1 MPSGLLLTLIN
12 IVAPQ
17 PFPDGPLV
25 SAGRSAGP
33 CCGGELTRAH
43 NTQGQGWGLWSP
55 EVTLPPRAELDLN
68 QLSSCG
74 TMPSPGPADHRARVL
89 PTVPPRQTRRAGD
102 GKPAGGGQVGTL
114 RPPQRPFLWSKG
126 CADPVPESRIP
137 GLLPWTSSQKPK
149 HQGWGSY
156 PLAQLLATCPGLAP
170 LLCLD
175 PQADPNP
182 ELTLEPNT
190 RVQQSHACPRPPL
203 APAPHIIPAL
213 AQAEPDPS
221 PGQVTTYCSRWPWHP
236 RRTGVG
242 VLPGVPAGGAGP
254 ALCCCV

>member
-17 PFPDGPLV
+17 PFPDRPLV

-55 EVTLPPRAELDLN
+55 EVTLTARAELDLN
-68 QLSSCG
+68 QLSSWG
-74 TMPSPGPADHRARVL
+74 TMPSPGPADRRARVL
-89 PTVPPRQTRRAGD
+89 PTVPPRQTCRAGD

-114 RPPQRPFLWSKG
+114 RPPQQPFLWSKG
-126 CADPVPESRIP
+126 CAEPVPESGIP

-156 PLAQLLATCPGLAP
+156 PLAQRLAMCPGLAP
-170 LLCLD
+170 LLCPD

-182 ELTLEPNT
+182 ELTVEPNT
-190 RVQQSHACPRPPL
+190 CVQQSPRLSP
-203 APAPHIIPAL
+203 PAPG
-213 AQAEPDPS
+213 PS
-221 PGQVTTYCSRWPWHP
+221 PSRHPCS
-236 RRTGVG
+236 G
-242 VLPGVPAGGAGP
+242 PGRA
-254 ALCCCV
+254 